1 MTTTYT
7 FTPINI
13 SQPIGSDVYVA
24 ADGIDTAGEVVGSY
38 GYTDGDDDSYF
49 HGFTATGSVGTTFDP
64 PGSSNTNG
72 IGITASGEI
81 FGSYVDWENRQHGF
95 VYSNGAF
102 QQIDVLLASSTIV
115 DGVTNAGTIF
125 GTYVDEFG
133 FGINGFI
140 DNNGSFTILDVPGA
154 STTSVSGLNAGGE
167 IVGTYTDGSGQAHG
181 FADINGTFATIDPAG
196 SISTSVA
203 GVSATGEVAGN
214 YENSSSV
221 NNGFIDNNGVIT
233 TIVIPGA
240 TETGVSAINDAGE
253 VVGYY
258 ADSLGNVHGF
268 IEQNGVTTTIDVPG
282 ATETDINGVSDS
294 GIITGF
300 YNDSSYTQHGFVGV
314 PEGLI
319 VDGTLSDAPQGGS
332 PVALLTGATISDPGK
347 ANLASASIRVAN
359 GGGSAVAGDQLL
371 VNSQQSGT
379 IDGGAI
385 AVSWNAST
393 ATLTLTGTASPATYQ
408 TLLSE
413 VTYQDTGTDPLS
425 GSHPHRTVTWAVNDG
440 TQNLITTSQV
450 AIDRAPVA
458 NNDTATD
465 VVGTILS
472 VSAAGGVLA
481 NDTDPDA
488 DALSVASVS
497 DTASGTVVVGQ
508 RIAGRYG
515 HLWLSANGS
524 YTYTADIGSAINSA
538 ATGSHLQDVFSYTTG
553 DGNGG
558 SSNTATLDITLDR
571 PPAVTV
577 SNVTLPASNIVA
589 ASSLFSVGNPDPDG
603 DPITQ
608 YSFYD
613 SSSTPSSGQ
622 FLFNGAAQP
631 KGTNQPL
638 VVSAAQL
645 SQVTFQS
652 GTNAGDDLYIT
663 AYAGSATSNVG
674 QVVASVTPPPPPP
687 SSAPA
692 ITFNDQTVAPSQSV
706 PLTSIF
712 SVSGSGITEYQVW
725 FSHPEGGNPAL
736 GTVTNNGIPIALD
749 QPVTVASL
757 NGLSYIGSS
766 TPGTDIL
773 FLRAYDGVWSDW
785 NWAGLT
791 DQGLTAPVITPNNQP
806 VANSQSVALSNIF
819 SLSSSSPVTQYQVW
833 FSHPAGGNPALGT
846 VTDNG
851 NPIAINQ
858 PVPVTSLS
866 GLTYTGSATA
876 GTDVLFLQAFDGA
889 WSGWMPALL
898 TDPGITPAVI
908 TPNNQTVANNQSIAL
923 SNIFSL
929 SSSGPIT
936 QYRVWF
942 SHPAGGNPAL
952 GTVTDN
958 GNPIAINQPVPV
970 TSLSGLTY
978 TGSATAGTDVLFLQ
992 AFDGAWSGWMPALLT
1007 DPGITPAVITPNNQ
1021 TVADNQSVALTN
1033 IFSLSSSSPITQYQV
1048 WFSHPAGGNPALGTV
1063 TDNGNPIA
1071 VNQPVPVTSLS
1082 GLNYTGSATAGTDVL
1097 FLRAFDGA
1105 WSGWMPALLTDPGI
1119 TPAVITPN
1127 NQTVVDNQSVAL
1139 TNIFSLSSSSPIT
1152 QYQVWFSHPAG
1163 GNPALGTVADNGN
1176 PIAINQPV
1184 PVTNLNGLNYT
1195 GSATPGTDV
1204 LFLQAFDG
1212 VWSGWMPAL
1221 LTDPG
1226 NSSSQP
1232 GSSAD
1237 GASGSLNHT
1246 VSLLS
1251 QYMAAGF
1258 GSSDFGPTNQLADPK
1273 MAQDQSNF
1281 LAPAP
1286 LSQSHPT

>member
-1 MTTTYT
+1 MTTYT

-140 DNNGSFTILDVPGA
+140 DNNGNFTIVDVPGA
-154 STTSVSGLNAGGE
+154 STTSVSGLNPAGE

-181 FADINGTFATIDPAG
+181 FTDINGTFATIDPAG

-233 TIVIPGA
+233 AIVIPGA

-347 ANLASASIRVAN
+347 ANLASASVRVAN
-359 GGGSAVAGDQLL
+359 GGGNAVAGDQLF
-371 VNSQQSGT
+371 VNGQQSGT
-379 IDGGAI
+379 VDGGAI
-385 AVSWNAST
+385 AVTWNAST
-393 ATLTLTGTASPATYQ
+393 ATLTLTGAASLATYQ
-408 TLLSE
+408 TLFSE
-413 VTYQDTGTDPLS
+413 VTYQDAGTDPSS
-425 GSHPHRTVTWAVNDG
+425 GSHPQRTVTWSVNDG
-440 TQNLITTSQV
+440 TQNLVTTSQV

-515 HLWLSANGS
+515 HLWLSADGS
-524 YTYTADIGSAINSA
+524 YTYTADISAAINSA
-538 ATGSHLQDVFSYTTG
+538 PTGSHLQDVFSYTAS

-571 PPAVTV
+571 PPVVTV
-577 SNVTLPASNIVA
+577 SNVTLPASSIVA
-589 ASSLFSVGNPDPDG
+589 ASSLFSVSDPDPDG

-613 SSSTPSSGQ
+613 DSRTAGSGE
-622 FLFNGAAQP
+622 FLLNGAAQP
-631 KGTNQPL
+631 KGTYQPL
-638 VVSAAQL
+638 FVSAAQL
-645 SQVTFQS
+645 SQVTFEAGAG
-652 GTNAGDDLYIT
+652 GTADDLYI
-663 AYAGSATSNVG
+663 A
-674 QVVASVTPPPPPP
+674 
-687 SSAPA
+687 
-692 ITFNDQTVAPSQSV
+692 
-706 PLTSIF
+706 
-712 SVSGSGITEYQVW
+712 
-725 FSHPEGGNPAL
+725 
-736 GTVTNNGIPIALD
+736 
-749 QPVTVASL
+749 
-757 NGLSYIGSS
+757 
-766 TPGTDIL
+766 
-773 FLRAYDGVWSDW
+773 AYDGSMVS
-785 NWAGLT
+785 NIGHLQVSAAEPP
-791 DQGLTAPVITPNNQP
+791 APVVTASNVTLPQDDIVAASNLFSVTNPVGASPTTQYSFYDNSRTASSGGFLLNGVAQP
-806 VANSQSVALSNIF
+806 KGTYQPLFVSAAQLSQVTFEAGAGGSVDDLYIAAYDGSVVSNIAHLEVNAAAPPAPVVTASNVTLPQNDIVAASSLFSVTNPAGASPTTQYSFYDDSRTASSGEFLLNGAAQPKGTYQPLFVSAAQLSQVTFEAGAGGTADDLYIAAYDGSVVSNIAHLQVSAAEPPAPVVSASNVTLPQNDIVAVSNLFSVTNPVGASPTTQYSFYDDSRTASSGEFLLNGVAQPKGTYQPLFVSASQLSQVTFEAGVGGTADDLYIAAYDGSVVSNIAHLQVSVAAPPAPVVTASNVALPQNDIVAASSLFSVTNPAGAQPTTQYSFYDDSRTASSGEFLLNGVAQPKGTYQPLFVSASQLSQVTFEAGAGGTADDLYIAAYDGSVVSNIAH
-819 SLSSSSPVTQYQVW
+819 LQV
-833 FSHPAGGNPALGT
+833 
-846 VTDNG
+846 
-851 NPIAINQ
+851 
-858 PVPVTSLS
+858 
-866 GLTYTGSATA
+866 SATTSA
-876 GTDVLFLQAFDGA
+876 
-889 WSGWMPALL
+889 
-898 TDPGITPAVI
+898 
-908 TPNNQTVANNQSIAL
+908 
-923 SNIFSL
+923 
-929 SSSGPIT
+929 
-936 QYRVWF
+936 
-942 SHPAGGNPAL
+942 
-952 GTVTDN
+952 
-958 GNPIAINQPVPV
+958 QP
-970 TSLSGLTY
+970 T
-978 TGSATAGTDVLFLQ
+978 
-992 AFDGAWSGWMPALLT
+992 
-1007 DPGITPAVITPNNQ
+1007 
-1021 TVADNQSVALTN
+1021 
-1033 IFSLSSSSPITQYQV
+1033 
-1048 WFSHPAGGNPALGTV
+1048 
-1063 TDNGNPIA
+1063 
-1071 VNQPVPVTSLS
+1071 
-1082 GLNYTGSATAGTDVL
+1082 
-1097 FLRAFDGA
+1097 
-1105 WSGWMPALLTDPGI
+1105 
-1119 TPAVITPN
+1119 
-1127 NQTVVDNQSVAL
+1127 
-1139 TNIFSLSSSSPIT
+1139 
-1152 QYQVWFSHPAG
+1152 
-1163 GNPALGTVADNGN
+1163 
-1176 PIAINQPV
+1176 
-1184 PVTNLNGLNYT
+1184 
-1195 GSATPGTDV
+1195 
-1204 LFLQAFDG
+1204 
-1212 VWSGWMPAL
+1212 
-1221 LTDPG
+1221 
-1226 NSSSQP
+1226 
-1232 GSSAD
+1232 D

-1251 QYMAAGF
+1251 QYMASGL
-1258 GSSDFGPTNQLADPK
+1258 GDSDFGPANQEPDPK
-1273 MAQDQSNF
+1273 GAFQDQASV
-1281 LAPAP
+1281 LAPT
-1286 LSQSHPT
+1286 LTQSHPA